1 MNTNQVTEPRHVAII
16 RAAETSRTE
25 LAETEP
31 IAPVPANFA
40 VVDVKSANWV
50 LRRIMEARAYA
61 EAVQQWAE
69 AEAERAKREEEFFL
83 LHFGNGLQAVLEEE
97 IEKQKGRRKS
107 VKLPAGT
114 MGYRAEPQRLR
125 VENEA
130 AAIEWAHRHCPD
142 AVRVTERISRTA
154 INEHHTASGE
164 VPEGCTIQPAGERF
178 YIR

>member
-1 MNTNQVTEPRHVAII
+1 MNTNQTIEPRHVAIV
-16 RAAETSRTE
+16 RAAETSRIE
-25 LAETEP
+25 LAEAEP

-50 LRRIMEARAYA
+50 MRRIMEARAYA
-61 EAVQQWAE
+61 EAVQEWAD
-69 AEAERAKREEEFFL
+69 AETARAKREEQFFL

-114 MGYRAEPQRLR
+114 MGYRAEPQRVR
-125 VENEA
+125 VDDEA
-130 AAIEWAHRHCPD
+130 AAIEWARQHCPD

-154 INEHHTASGE
+154 INEHHAASGE
-164 VPEGCTIQPAGERF
+164 VPNGCAMQPAGERF